1 MKEDRNVLRTSL
13 KETNNDELLALLR
26 KNKKKLDLPN
36 LQIELRKIL
45 NKIKGKTPSQ
55 SSLPQPSQ
63 QTLEKKPQSS
73 KSNIKP
79 PEKNEKIVEKSP
91 ETKLLPPTG
100 KKEEKKENESPVKKK
115 MEKTG
120 KKAETVEKK
129 GESQEKKKQEGEK
142 INGEKAHEKNVTNE
156 KNIANNERAIV
167 NNEKNIVNN
176 EKNIVNNE
184 KNYVNNEKNIV
195 NNEKNIVN
203 NEKSLNKEKNSNNEK
218 NINNEKNN
226 NNEKNINNEKNVN
239 NEKKNEKNIN
249 AEKNAKTIEKSSSE
263 KSNEKTTDSQD
274 KKQKNIKKME
284 QLDEV
289 VRENNEKYET
299 PSFKAH
305 QQATFRPSLP
315 EKKKQMIPQNL
326 IINPNAEAIKFLA
339 NSRNDLEKQVDYLLN
354 LEVGEFCGEK
364 IELFQEKDNYNFAD
378 FKLPVEIQPQIIER
392 KLPPVHEEKT
402 KKAES
407 MDIKPQ
413 NNELMISPMKSE
425 KSVQSNRGQQFIR
438 PSVLKTIKFITEK
451 PNINP
456 KIVLELQKLLGFA
469 ELPPEVVFD
478 KIIGEV
484 HLSRTSQT
492 YFKYKIEVCIL

>member
-176 EKNIVNNE
+176 EKSLNKE
-184 KNYVNNEKNIV
+184 KNSNNEKNI
-195 NNEKNIVN
+195 NN
-203 NEKSLNKEKNSNNEK
+203 EKNSNNEK

>member
-156 KNIANNERAIV
+156 KNIANNERA
-167 NNEKNIVNN
+167 
-176 EKNIVNNE
+176 
-184 KNYVNNEKNIV
+184 IV